1 MENNLIVTPE
11 QAVRRIISS
20 VPKYVQRNNSV
31 DNLSDN
37 DNDDF
42 PFMTPELKAKME
54 ADDTEC
60 EKALKEELERK
71 VLYGE
76 FGDGLSDLFIL
87 TGNIET
93 L

>member
-37 DNDDF
+37 DNDDLPF
-42 PFMTPELKAKME
+42 PK
-54 ADDTEC
+54 
-60 EKALKEELERK
+60 
-71 VLYGE
+71 
-76 FGDGLSDLFIL
+76 L
-87 TGNIET
+87 T
-93 L
+93 